1 MRGIGVNGKSSKSKE
16 SLLKKEIIRM
26 ENTKYTNPEQNEE
39 LKEQENEEL
48 LEEVEEVV
56 TASWT
61 GCANCC

>member
-1 MRGIGVNGKSSKSKE
+1 
-16 SLLKKEIIRM
+16 M